1 VTRRFRASASVAF
14 APLSPFSRFV
24 NSFIDLIGASGTAY
38 RFRKPDGAV
47 SPVGGNFVYVREQDG
62 AARVVCCGRA
72 RSLGWALSQPVWPS
86 DENAEPDDELYVR
99 LNAISGV
106 RSSEHEDL
114 LAGLPR
120 PFVIYEI
127 D

>member
-1 VTRRFRASASVAF
+1 MS
-14 APLSPFSRFV
+14 
-24 NSFIDLIGASGTAY
+24 NFIELVGASGTAY

-47 SPVGGNFVYVREQDG
+47 TPIGGNFVYVREEDG

-72 RSLGWALSQPVWPS
+72 RSLGMALIRPAWPR
-86 DENAEPDDELYVR
+86 DENAAQGDQLYLR
-99 LNAISGV
+99 LNAIASV
-106 RSSEHEDL
+106 RASEHEDL